1 MLRDD
6 LNFCQIQ
13 TMLVSRLFIYVEM
26 ELRLVGSQT
35 TSFSWLDDE
44 ENVLLAKHTVPIII
58 HTVPIMLLKHTKNIA
73 AQFADDI
80 NAVFKRVVTLDK
92 LRKSPKEQ
100 LLGCQ

>member
-1 MLRDD
+1 M
-6 LNFCQIQ
+6 
-13 TMLVSRLFIYVEM
+13 
-26 ELRLVGSQT
+26 
-35 TSFSWLDDE
+35 SFSWLDDE

-58 HTVPIMLLKHTKNIA
+58 HTVPIMLLKHTTNIA